1 MEVESVKGERCMPLP
16 YEEHDLRFV
25 ATTLAEQ
32 PERVPVLLAQLR
44 RPEFLEVALEDARL
58 VERIRTDPDITL
70 KISPRLLFAVLLRQV
85 ARDVR
90 HARYTMERVGLR
102 ESVPIFDTPRVNQL
116 LEDEEVLDYLAA
128 MLASFVRTET
138 YVVHVWRR
146 GRVQRLRFSDLNM
159 DDMVRLLDLVDEP
172 YRFPLLRRIADIALF
187 LTGVFPGYVLSR
199 GQYARTVRPGRV
211 LGSEW
216 RSLDEYEQQGA
227 TFYRLAAEHRD
238 AAEYGLRRVLERL
251 SEDFPAARK
260 PLSLLADRYLRWQH
274 LRLFWQ
280 LQ

>member
-1 MEVESVKGERCMPLP
+1 MEVEGEPMART
-16 YEEHDLRFV
+16 YGEQDLHFI
-25 ATTLAEQ
+25 ATTLAERPDQ
-32 PERVPVLLAQLR
+32 VPVLLAQLR
-44 RPEFLEVALEDARL
+44 RPEFLEVALEDGRL

-70 KISPRLLFAVLLRQV
+70 KISPQLLFAVLLRQV

-90 HARYTMERVGLR
+90 QARYTMERVGLR
-102 ESVPIFDTPRVNQL
+102 ESVPIFDTRRVNQL
-116 LEDEEVLDYLAA
+116 LDDEEVLDYLSG

-138 YVVHVWRR
+138 YVVHVWHR
-146 GRVQRLRFSDLNM
+146 GRLQRLRFSDLNM
-159 DDMVRLLDLVDEP
+159 DDMVRLLNLVDEP
-172 YRFPLLRRIADIALF
+172 YRFPLLRRVADIALF
-187 LTGVFPGYVLSR
+187 VTGIFPGYVLSR
-199 GQYARTVRPGRV
+199 GGYARTVRPGRV
-211 LGSEW
+211 LGGEW
-216 RSLDEYEQQGA
+216 RSLEEYEQQGA

-251 SEDFPAARK
+251 SEEFSAARK

>member
-1 MEVESVKGERCMPLP
+1 MANTYGEA
-16 YEEHDLRFV
+16 DLRFI
-25 ATTLAEQ
+25 ATTLAERPDQ
-32 PERVPVLLAQLR
+32 VPVLLAQLR
-44 RPEFLEVALEDARL
+44 RPEFLEVALEDGRL

-70 KISPRLLFAVLLRQV
+70 KVSPRPLFAILLRQV

-102 ESVPIFDTPRVNQL
+102 ESVPIFDTSRVNQL
-116 LEDEEVLDYLAA
+116 LDDEEILDYLSG

-138 YVVHVWRR
+138 YVLHVWYR
-146 GRVQRLRFSDLNM
+146 GRWQRLRFSDLNM
-159 DDMVRLLDLVDEP
+159 DDMVRLADLVDEP
-172 YRFPLLRRIADIALF
+172 YRFPLLRRVADIALF
-187 LTGVFPGYVLSR
+187 LSGVFPGYVLSR
-199 GQYARTVRPGRV
+199 GGYARAMKPGRAV
-211 LGSEW
+211 GQDW
-216 RSLDEYEQQGA
+216 RSLEEYEQQGA

-238 AAEYGLRRVLERL
+238 AEEYGLRRVLGRL
-251 SEDFPAARK
+251 SEEFSAARK

>member
-1 MEVESVKGERCMPLP
+1 MASTYGEA
-16 YEEHDLRFV
+16 DLRFI
-25 ATTLAEQ
+25 ATTLAERPDQ
-32 PERVPVLLAQLR
+32 VPVLLSQLR

-70 KISPRLLFAVLLRQV
+70 KISPRLLFAILLRQV

-116 LEDEEVLDYLAA
+116 LDDEEVLDYLSG

-138 YVVHVWRR
+138 YVLHVWYR
-146 GRVQRLRFSDLNM
+146 GRWHRLRFSDLNM
-159 DDMVRLLDLVDEP
+159 DDMVRLADLVDEP
-172 YRFPLLRRIADIALF
+172 YRFPLLRRVADIALF

-199 GQYARTVRPGRV
+199 GAYARALKPGRAV
-211 LGSEW
+211 GQEW
-216 RSLDEYEQQGA
+216 RNLEEYEQQGA

-238 AAEYGLRRVLERL
+238 AEEHGLRRVLGRL
-251 SEDFPAARK
+251 SEEFSAARK

-280 LQ
+280 FQ

>member
-1 MEVESVKGERCMPLP
+1 MAQAYGEQ
-16 YEEHDLRFV
+16 DLRFI
-25 ATTLAEQ
+25 ATTLAEG
-32 PERVPVLLAQLR
+32 PEQVSTLLAQLR

-116 LEDEEVLDYLAA
+116 LDDEEVLDYLAA

-138 YVVHVWRR
+138 YVLHVWHR
-146 GRVQRLRFSDLNM
+146 GRLQRLRFSDLNM

-172 YRFPLLRRIADIALF
+172 YRFPLLRRVADIALF

-199 GQYARTVRPGRV
+199 GRYARSLRPGRV
-211 LGSEW
+211 VGPEW
-216 RSLDEYEQQGA
+216 RSLEEYEQQGA

-238 AAEYGLRRVLERL
+238 AEEYGLRRVLERL
-251 SEDFPAARK
+251 SEEFSAARK
-260 PLSLLADRYLRWQH
+260 PLSLLADRYLRWRH
-274 LRLFWQ
+274 LRVFWQ